1 MARSL
6 VFLTSFY
13 VLGIV
18 LGRYYFSVA
27 VSIYLLIGALA
38 WVLFNLI
45 FKSKGLQAFV
55 SLLILFLAVGSLVLN
70 ISLQKTIGNIR
81 AFNGEKCTLMG
92 MIEDEPLWRDDDVVF
107 PLRPEKLVLEG
118 KEHSVSGTVRVVLRL
133 KNFWGG
139 GTDDSERGESAE
151 KDKRNTE
158 DQENKTGDADLYFLS
173 YGQKVSLEGMLY
185 EPQGKRNP
193 GGFGYRAFLETQGV
207 AATFYGAAKDT
218 VHLGLSPELSCLR
231 RVALQLKEKMSAIL
245 RAYLPEKEGNLLVG
259 MLFGERRALDPEVE
273 SFFARSGVAH
283 LIPT

>member
-1 MARSL
+1 MSWESSWGAG
-6 VFLTSFY
+6 
-13 VLGIV
+13 LGFV
-18 LGRYYFSVA
+18 Q
-27 VSIYLLIGALA
+27 
-38 WVLFNLI
+38 LF
-45 FKSKGLQAFV
+45 FRREGLQAFV

-133 KNFWGG
+133 KDFQWGG

>member
-1 MARSL
+1 M
-6 VFLTSFY
+6 
-13 VLGIV
+13 
-18 LGRYYFSVA
+18 
-27 VSIYLLIGALA
+27 
-38 WVLFNLI
+38 
-45 FKSKGLQAFV
+45 
-55 SLLILFLAVGSLVLN
+55 LILFLAVGSLVLN

-133 KNFWGG
+133 KDFQWGG